1 MNECPNSDCKE
12 RQDGHHTTLFGKD
25 GMSGLVSC
33 MGKKLSRNTALVV
46 ILALVGS
53 ASGVTVYGLDSLK
66 QDRAVVAENKQEIGN
81 MKANLEWIK
90 VTVEENHQNLNDIK
104 KQIDEIQMTPGQL
117 KKLITDAVKKGN
129 IKK

>member
-1 MNECPNSDCKE
+1 MENECPSHCKE
-12 RQDGHHTTLFGKD
+12 KVDGHQATLFGKD

-46 ILALVGS
+46 LLAMLGSVG
-53 ASGVTVYGLDSLK
+53 GVTVYGLESLK
-66 QDRAVVAENKQEIGN
+66 QDRAVVAKNKQEIGT

-104 KQIDEIQMTPGQL
+104 EQIEAIHLTPGQL

-129 IKK
+129 EP